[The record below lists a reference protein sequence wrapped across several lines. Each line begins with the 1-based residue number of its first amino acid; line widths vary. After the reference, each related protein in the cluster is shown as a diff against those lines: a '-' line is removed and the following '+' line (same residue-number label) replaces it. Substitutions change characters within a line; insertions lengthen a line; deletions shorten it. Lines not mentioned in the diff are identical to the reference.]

1 MCNNYPNP
9 LEFLPECFKSPRMWD
24 EAGFF
29 VFDSIPDWYKSQE
42 MCDSALS

>member
-9 LEFLPECFKSPRMWD
+9 LEFVPECFKSQRMWD

-29 VFDSIPDWYKSQE
+29 CI
-42 MCDSALS
+42 